1 MHVTK
6 ETANLMLTLKEGG
19 ANVALCASNPLS
31 TKDSVAAYLA
41 ENDIEVHA
49 VWGVSNEEFFKHLN
63 SVLDT
68 EPDITMDDGAD
79 LVSLLHTERTDI
91 PIMGSMEETTTGVIR
106 LKSMEKNN
114 KLRFPVVAVNDSDT
128 KHLFDNRFGTGQSA
142 MDGVVRATDLLIAGL
157 NVVVIGFGDCGK
169 GVAER
174 AYGMG
179 AKVTVVEPDSVRAL
193 EALMHGYEVKTSL
206 NAAKIADVI
215 ISVTGNLHALDK
227 QHFDVMKDG
236 VALAN
241 AGHFDV
247 EINLEALK
255 NESTKVER
263 VREHVESYKYKDK
276 EILVLA
282 EGRLVNLAAATGH
295 PASVMDMSF
304 ANQALASEWI
314 KDNHKKLESKVYTLP
329 KKVDIKIADIEI
341 KESFQKL
348 KVDIDQT
355 DKHDIE
361 VEAFSLVR
369 EAAKRTINERHYDVQ
384 LFGGLVLLRNK
395 IAEMKTGEGK
405 TLVSTLPIS
414 LMSLYGKGVH
424 VVTVNDY
431 LAKRDAE
438 WMKPIYNFL
447 QKQTSYII

>member
-1 MHVTK
+1 MSTIKDKNLSVVGQQEVDWAARQMKVLDEIKTEFSSNKPLNGLNIGACMHVTK
-6 ETANLMLTLKEGG
+6 ETANLMLTLKAAG

-41 ENDIEVHA
+41 ENDVEVHA
-49 VWGVSNEEFFKHLN
+49 VHGVSNDEFFTHLN

-68 EPDITMDDGAD
+68 KPDITMDDGAD
-79 LVSLLHTERTDI
+79 LVTLLLTDRSDL
-91 PIMGSMEETTTGVIR
+91 PVMGSMEETTTGVIR

-157 NVVVIGFGDCGK
+157 DVVVIGFGDCGK

-179 AKVTVVEPDSVRAL
+179 AKVTVVEPNSVRGL
-193 EALMHGYEVKTSL
+193 EALMHGYEVKSSV

-215 ISVTGNLHALDK
+215 VSVTGNMHALDK
-227 QHFDVMKDG
+227 KHFDVMKDG
-236 VALAN
+236 VVLAN

-255 NESTKVER
+255 QESAEVHR
-263 VREHVESYKYKDK
+263 VRDHVESYLYDGK

-304 ANQALASEWI
+304 ANQALAAEWI
-314 KDNHKKLESKVYTLP
+314 KDNHEDLEPKVYTLP
-329 KKVDIKIADIEI
+329 KEVDLKIAAT
-341 KESFQKL
+341 KL
-348 KVDIDQT
+348 G
-355 DKHDIE
+355 
-361 VEAFSLVR
+361 LM
-369 EAAKRTINERHYDVQ
+369 
-384 LFGGLVLLRNK
+384 GG
-395 IAEMKTGEGK
+395 
-405 TLVSTLPIS
+405 
-414 LMSLYGKGVH
+414 
-424 VVTVNDY
+424 
-431 LAKRDAE
+431 
-438 WMKPIYNFL
+438 
-447 QKQTSYII
+447 

>member
-1 MHVTK
+1 MSTIKDIKLANVGKQEVDWAARQMKVLDEIKSDFVKNKPLDGLNIGACMHVTK
-6 ETANLMLTLKEGG
+6 ETANLMLTLKAAG
-19 ANVALCASNPLS
+19 ANVSLCASNPLS
-31 TKDSVAAYLA
+31 TKDSVAAYLS
-41 ENDIEVHA
+41 ENDVEVHA
-49 VWGVSNEEFFKHLN
+49 VHGVSNEDFFKHLN

-68 EPDITMDDGAD
+68 KPDITMDDGAD
-79 LVSLLHTERTDI
+79 LVSLLHTERSDI
-91 PIMGSMEETTTGVIR
+91 PVMGSMEETTTGVIR

-157 NVVVIGFGDCGK
+157 DVVVIGFGDCGK

-179 AKVTVVEPDSVRAL
+179 AKVTIVEPNSVRAL
-193 EALMHGYEVKTSL
+193 EALMHGYEVKTSI

-215 ISVTGNLHALDK
+215 VSVTGNMHALDK

-247 EINLEALK
+247 EINLNALK
-255 NESTKVER
+255 ENSSQIDR
-263 VREHVESYKYKDK
+263 VREHVESYKYNGK

-304 ANQALASEWI
+304 ANQALAAEWI
-314 KDNHKKLESKVYTLP
+314 KDNYKELEPKVYTLP
-329 KKVDIKIADIEI
+329 SEVDLKIAATKLELMGGELEI
-341 KESFQKL
+341 LTKEQ
-348 KVDIDQT
+348 I
-355 DKHDIE
+355 
-361 VEAFSLVR
+361 
-369 EAAKRTINERHYDVQ
+369 
-384 LFGGLVLLRNK
+384 
-395 IAEMKTGEGK
+395 
-405 TLVSTLPIS
+405 
-414 LMSLYGKGVH
+414 
-424 VVTVNDY
+424 DY
-431 LAKRDAE
+431 LDSWE
-438 WMKPIYNFL
+438 HG
-447 QKQTSYII
+447 TS

>member
-1 MHVTK
+1 MSTIKDKKLAELGNEEVTWAARQMLVLEEIKSDFLKKKPLEGLNIGACMHVTK
-6 ETANLMLTLKEGG
+6 ETANLMLALKEGG

-49 VWGVSNEEFFKHLN
+49 IRGVSNEEFFKHLN
-63 SVLDT
+63 AVLDT
-68 EPDITMDDGAD
+68 KPDITMDDGAD
-79 LVSLLHTERTDI
+79 LVSLLHTERTDL
-91 PIMGSMEETTTGVIR
+91 PVMGSMEETTTGVIR
-106 LKSMEKNN
+106 LKSMEKNK

-179 AKVTVVEPDSVRAL
+179 AKVTVVEPNSVRAL
-193 EALMHGYEVKTSL
+193 EALMHGYEVKTSI

-215 ISVTGNLHALDK
+215 ISVTGNLHALDVE
-227 QHFDVMKDG
+227 HFDVMKDG

-255 NESTKVER
+255 NKSTEVDR
-263 VREHVESYKYKDK
+263 VREHVESYKYNGK

-304 ANQALASEWI
+304 ANQALASQWI
-314 KDNHKKLESKVYTLP
+314 KDNYKKLESKVYTLP
-329 KKVDIKIADIEI
+329 EEVDIKIAAT
-341 KESFQKL
+341 KL
-348 KVDIDQT
+348 
-355 DKHDIE
+355 
-361 VEAFSLVR
+361 
-369 EAAKRTINERHYDVQ
+369 
-384 LFGGLVLLRNK
+384 
-395 IAEMKTGEGK
+395 
-405 TLVSTLPIS
+405 S
-414 LMSLYGKGVH
+414 LMGGELEILSDEQIK
-424 VVTVNDY
+424 Y
-431 LAKRDAE
+431 LDSWE
-438 WMKPIYNFL
+438 HG
-447 QKQTSYII
+447 TS

>member
-1 MHVTK
+1 MSSIKDVKLAQIGHQEVDWAARQMKVLEDIKTEFSQNKPLEGLNIGACMHVTK
-6 ETANLMLTLKEGG
+6 ETANLMLTLKSAG

-41 ENDIEVHA
+41 ESDIEVHA
-49 VWGVSNEEFFKHLN
+49 IHGVSNDEFFKHLN
-63 SVLDT
+63 LVLDT
-68 EPDITMDDGAD
+68 KPDITMDDGAD
-79 LVSLLHTERTDI
+79 LVSLLHTERADL
-91 PIMGSMEETTTGVIR
+91 PVMGSMEETTTGVIR

-179 AKVTVVEPDSVRAL
+179 AKVTVVEPNSVRAL
-193 EALMHGYEVKTSL
+193 EALMHGYEVKTSI

-215 ISVTGNLHALDK
+215 ISVTGNMHALDK

-247 EINLEALK
+247 EINLAALK
-255 NESTKVER
+255 ENSTQVDR
-263 VREHVESYKYKDK
+263 VREHVESYKYDGK
-276 EILVLA
+276 EILILA

-304 ANQALASEWI
+304 ANQALAAEWI
-314 KDNHKKLESKVYTLP
+314 KDNYKELEPKVYTLP
-329 KKVDIKIADIEI
+329 SEVDLKIAATKLGLMGGELEI
-341 KESFQKL
+341 LTEEQ
-348 KVDIDQT
+348 
-355 DKHDIE
+355 
-361 VEAFSLVR
+361 
-369 EAAKRTINERHYDVQ
+369 
-384 LFGGLVLLRNK
+384 
-395 IAEMKTGEGK
+395 
-405 TLVSTLPIS
+405 
-414 LMSLYGKGVH
+414 
-424 VVTVNDY
+424 VNY
-431 LAKRDAE
+431 LDSWE
-438 WMKPIYNFL
+438 HG
-447 QKQTSYII
+447 TS

>member
-1 MHVTK
+1 MSTIKDSKLAKIGHEEVSWASRQMQVLGEIKNEFSSTKPLNGLSIGACMHVTK
-6 ETANLMLTLKEGG
+6 ETANLMLTLKEAG

-31 TKDSVAAYLA
+31 TKDSVAAYLV
-41 ENDIEVHA
+41 ENDVEVHA
-49 VWGVSNEEFFKHLN
+49 VHGVSNEEFFRHLN

-68 EPDITMDDGAD
+68 KPDITMDDGAD
-79 LVSLLHTERTDI
+79 LVTLLLTDRSDI

-157 NVVVIGFGDCGK
+157 NVVVVGFGDCGK

-179 AKVTVVEPDSVRAL
+179 AKVTVVEPNSVRAL
-193 EALMHGYEVKTSL
+193 EALMHGYEVKNSI
-206 NAAKIADVI
+206 NAAKIADVVV
-215 ISVTGNLHALDK
+215 SVTGNMHALDK

-236 VALAN
+236 VVLAN

-247 EINLEALK
+247 EINLERLK
-255 NESTKVER
+255 EDSSEVNR
-263 VREHVESYKYKDK
+263 VREHVESYKYDGK

-304 ANQALASEWI
+304 ANQALAAEWI
-314 KDNHKKLESKVYTLP
+314 KENHKTLEAKVYTCLLYTSP
-329 KKVDIKIADIEI
+329 SPRD
-341 KESFQKL
+341 
-348 KVDIDQT
+348 
-355 DKHDIE
+355 
-361 VEAFSLVR
+361 
-369 EAAKRTINERHYDVQ
+369 RTRS
-384 LFGGLVLLRNK
+384 RMPSS
-395 IAEMKTGEGK
+395 A
-405 TLVSTLPIS
+405 
-414 LMSLYGKGVH
+414 
-424 VVTVNDY
+424 
-431 LAKRDAE
+431 
-438 WMKPIYNFL
+438 
-447 QKQTSYII
+447 

>member
-1 MHVTK
+1 MSTIKDKKLAKLGEEEVAWAARQMLVLEEIKNDFSANKPLEGLNIGACMHVTK

-49 VWGVSNEEFFKHLN
+49 VWGVSNEDFFKHLN

-68 EPDITMDDGAD
+68 KPDITMDDGAD
-79 LVSLLHTERTDI
+79 LVSLLHTERTDL

-179 AKVTVVEPDSVRAL
+179 AKVTVVEPNSVRAL
-193 EALMHGYEVKTSL
+193 EALMHGYEVKTSI
-206 NAAKIADVI
+206 NAAKIADIVV
-215 ISVTGNLHALDK
+215 SVTGNLHALDK
-227 QHFDVMKDG
+227 EHFDVMKDG

-304 ANQALASEWI
+304 ANQFLSLCRLAA
-314 KDNHKKLESKVYTLP
+314 N
-329 KKVDIKIADIEI
+329 ADTMD
-341 KESFQKL
+341 
-348 KVDIDQT
+348 VAV
-355 DKHDIE
+355 HDISMAQDLE
-361 VEAFSLVR
+361 LAQTKLLAEGIQIDSLSSDQIAYR
-369 EAAKRTINERHYDVQ
+369 DSYNE
-384 LFGGLVLLRNK
+384 G
-395 IAEMKTGEGK
+395 T
-405 TLVSTLPIS
+405 
-414 LMSLYGKGVH
+414 
-424 VVTVNDY
+424 
-431 LAKRDAE
+431 
-438 WMKPIYNFL
+438 
-447 QKQTSYII
+447 

>member
-1 MHVTK
+1 MSTIKDIKLANIGQQEVDWAARQMKVLDEIKSDFMKNKPLDGLNIGACMHVTK
-6 ETANLMLTLKEGG
+6 ETANLMLTLKSAG
-19 ANVALCASNPLS
+19 ANVSLCASNPLS
-31 TKDSVAAYLA
+31 TKDSVAAYLS
-41 ENDIEVHA
+41 ENDVEVHA
-49 VWGVSNEEFFKHLN
+49 VHGVSNDDFFKHLN

-68 EPDITMDDGAD
+68 KPDITMDDGAD
-79 LVSLLHTERTDI
+79 LVSLLHTERSDI
-91 PIMGSMEETTTGVIR
+91 PVMGSMEETTTGVIR

-157 NVVVIGFGDCGK
+157 DVVVIGFGDCGK

-179 AKVTVVEPDSVRAL
+179 AKVTIVEPNSVRAL
-193 EALMHGYEVKTSL
+193 EALMHGYEVKTSI

-215 ISVTGNLHALDK
+215 VSVTGNMHALDK

-247 EINLEALK
+247 EINLNALK
-255 NESTKVER
+255 ENSSQVDR
-263 VREHVESYKYKDK
+263 VREHVESYKYNGK

-304 ANQALASEWI
+304 ANQALAAEWI
-314 KDNHKKLESKVYTLP
+314 KDNYKQLEPKVYTLP
-329 KKVDIKIADIEI
+329 SEVDLKIAATKLELMGGELEI
-341 KESFQKL
+341 LTKEQ
-348 KVDIDQT
+348 I
-355 DKHDIE
+355 
-361 VEAFSLVR
+361 
-369 EAAKRTINERHYDVQ
+369 
-384 LFGGLVLLRNK
+384 
-395 IAEMKTGEGK
+395 
-405 TLVSTLPIS
+405 
-414 LMSLYGKGVH
+414 
-424 VVTVNDY
+424 DY
-431 LAKRDAE
+431 LDSWE
-438 WMKPIYNFL
+438 HG
-447 QKQTSYII
+447 TS

>member
-1 MHVTK
+1 MSTIKDKNLAVVGQQEVDWAARQMKVLEEIKTEFSNNKPLNGLNIGACMHVTK
-6 ETANLMLTLKEGG
+6 ETANLMLTLKAAG

-41 ENDIEVHA
+41 ENDVEVHA
-49 VWGVSNEEFFKHLN
+49 VHGVTNDEFFKHLN

-68 EPDITMDDGAD
+68 KPDITMDDGAD
-79 LVSLLHTERTDI
+79 LVTLLLTDRSDI
-91 PIMGSMEETTTGVIR
+91 PVMGSMEETTTGVIR

-157 NVVVIGFGDCGK
+157 DVVVIGFGDCGK

-179 AKVTVVEPDSVRAL
+179 AKVTVVEPNSVRAL
-193 EALMHGYEVKTSL
+193 EALMHGYEVKSSV

-215 ISVTGNLHALDK
+215 VSVTGNMHALDK
-227 QHFDVMKDG
+227 KHFDVMKDG
-236 VALAN
+236 VVLAN

-255 NESTKVER
+255 QDSAEVHR
-263 VREHVESYKYKDK
+263 VRDHVESYLYDGK

-304 ANQALASEWI
+304 ANQALAAEWI
-314 KDNHKKLESKVYTLP
+314 KDNHEDLEPKVYTLP
-329 KKVDIKIADIEI
+329 NEVDLKIAATKLGLMGGELEILTKEQIE
-341 KESFQKL
+341 
-348 KVDIDQT
+348 
-355 DKHDIE
+355 
-361 VEAFSLVR
+361 
-369 EAAKRTINERHYDVQ
+369 
-384 LFGGLVLLRNK
+384 
-395 IAEMKTGEGK
+395 
-405 TLVSTLPIS
+405 
-414 LMSLYGKGVH
+414 
-424 VVTVNDY
+424 Y
-431 LAKRDAE
+431 LDSWE
-438 WMKPIYNFL
+438 HG
-447 QKQTSYII
+447 TS

>member
-1 MHVTK
+1 MSSIKDSKQADIGHQEVDWAARQMLVLEDIKTEFSQNKPLEGLNIGACMHVTK
-6 ETANLMLTLKEGG
+6 ETANLMLTLKSAG

-41 ENDIEVHA
+41 ESDIEVHA
-49 VWGVSNEEFFKHLN
+49 IHGVSNDEFFKHLN
-63 SVLDT
+63 LVLDT
-68 EPDITMDDGAD
+68 KPDITMDDGAD
-79 LVSLLHTERTDI
+79 LVSLLHTERADL
-91 PIMGSMEETTTGVIR
+91 PVMGSMEETTTGVIR

-179 AKVTVVEPDSVRAL
+179 AKVTVVEPNSVRAL
-193 EALMHGYEVKTSL
+193 EALMHGYEVKTSI

-215 ISVTGNLHALDK
+215 ISVTGNMHALDK

-247 EINLEALK
+247 EINLAALK
-255 NESTKVER
+255 ENSTQVDR
-263 VREHVESYKYKDK
+263 VREHVESYKYDGK
-276 EILVLA
+276 EILILA

-304 ANQALASEWI
+304 ANQALAAEWI
-314 KDNHKKLESKVYTLP
+314 KDNYKELEPKVYTLP
-329 KKVDIKIADIEI
+329 SEVDLKIAATKLGLMGGELEI
-341 KESFQKL
+341 LTEEQ
-348 KVDIDQT
+348 
-355 DKHDIE
+355 
-361 VEAFSLVR
+361 
-369 EAAKRTINERHYDVQ
+369 
-384 LFGGLVLLRNK
+384 
-395 IAEMKTGEGK
+395 
-405 TLVSTLPIS
+405 
-414 LMSLYGKGVH
+414 
-424 VVTVNDY
+424 VNY
-431 LAKRDAE
+431 LDSWE
-438 WMKPIYNFL
+438 HG
-447 QKQTSYII
+447 TS

>member
-1 MHVTK
+1 MSTIKDSKLASIGKDEVNWAQRQMQVLEDIKLDFKKRKPLDGLNIGACMHVTK
-6 ETANLMLTLKEGG
+6 ETANLMLTLQSGG

-41 ENDIEVHA
+41 DSGVEVHA
-49 VWGVSNEEFFKHLN
+49 IHGVSNEDFFKHLN

-68 EPDITMDDGAD
+68 NPDITMDDGAD
-79 LVSLLHTERTDI
+79 LVSLLHTDRSDI
-91 PIMGSMEETTTGVIR
+91 PVMGSMEETTTGVIR
-106 LKSMEKNN
+106 LKSMEKNK

-142 MDGVVRATDLLIAGL
+142 MDGVIRATDLLIAGL

-179 AKVTVVEPDSVRAL
+179 AKVTVVEPNSVRAL
-193 EALMHGYEVKTSL
+193 EALMHGYEVKSSI

-215 ISVTGNLHALDK
+215 VSVTGNMHALDK

-247 EINLEALK
+247 EINLNALK
-255 NESTKVER
+255 ENSSRVDKVR
-263 VREHVESYKYKDK
+263 DHVESYKYNNK

-304 ANQALASEWI
+304 ANQALAAEWI
-314 KDNHKKLESKVYTLP
+314 KDNHKNLESKVYTLP
-329 KKVDIKIADIEI
+329 KEVDLKIAATKLGLMGGELEI
-341 KESFQKL
+341 LTEEQ
-348 KVDIDQT
+348 
-355 DKHDIE
+355 
-361 VEAFSLVR
+361 
-369 EAAKRTINERHYDVQ
+369 IN
-384 LFGGLVLLRNK
+384 
-395 IAEMKTGEGK
+395 
-405 TLVSTLPIS
+405 
-414 LMSLYGKGVH
+414 
-424 VVTVNDY
+424 Y
-431 LAKRDAE
+431 LDSWE
-438 WMKPIYNFL
+438 HG
-447 QKQTSYII
+447 TS

>member
-1 MHVTK
+1 MSSIKDAKLAQIGHQEVDWAARQMKVLEDIKTEFSQNKPLEGLNIGACMHVTK
-6 ETANLMLTLKEGG
+6 ETANLMLTLKSAG

-49 VWGVSNEEFFKHLN
+49 IHGVSNDDFFKHLN

-68 EPDITMDDGAD
+68 KPDITMDDGAD
-79 LVSLLHTERTDI
+79 LVSLLHTERADL
-91 PIMGSMEETTTGVIR
+91 PVMGSMEETTTGVIR

-179 AKVTVVEPDSVRAL
+179 AKVTVVEPNSVRAL
-193 EALMHGYEVKTSL
+193 EALMHGYEVKTSI

-215 ISVTGNLHALDK
+215 ISVTGNMHALDK

-247 EINLEALK
+247 EINLAALK
-255 NESTKVER
+255 ENSTQVDR
-263 VREHVESYKYKDK
+263 VREHVESYKYDGK
-276 EILVLA
+276 EILILA

-304 ANQALASEWI
+304 ANQALAAEWI
-314 KDNHKKLESKVYTLP
+314 KDNYKELEPKVYTLP
-329 KKVDIKIADIEI
+329 SEVDLKIAATKLGLMGGELEI
-341 KESFQKL
+341 LTEEQ
-348 KVDIDQT
+348 
-355 DKHDIE
+355 
-361 VEAFSLVR
+361 
-369 EAAKRTINERHYDVQ
+369 
-384 LFGGLVLLRNK
+384 
-395 IAEMKTGEGK
+395 
-405 TLVSTLPIS
+405 
-414 LMSLYGKGVH
+414 
-424 VVTVNDY
+424 VNY
-431 LAKRDAE
+431 LDSWE
-438 WMKPIYNFL
+438 HG
-447 QKQTSYII
+447 TS

>member
-1 MHVTK
+1 MSTIKDKNLSVVGQQEVAWAARQMKVLEEIKTEFSSNKPLNGLNIGACMHVTK
-6 ETANLMLTLKEGG
+6 ETANLMLTLKAAG

-41 ENDIEVHA
+41 ENDVEVHA
-49 VWGVSNEEFFKHLN
+49 VHGVSNDEFFKHLN

-68 EPDITMDDGAD
+68 KPDITMDDGAD
-79 LVSLLHTERTDI
+79 LVTLLLTDRSDI
-91 PIMGSMEETTTGVIR
+91 PVMGSMEETTTGVIR

-157 NVVVIGFGDCGK
+157 DVVVIGFGDCGK

-179 AKVTVVEPDSVRAL
+179 AKVTVVEPNSVRAL
-193 EALMHGYEVKTSL
+193 EALMHGYEVKSSV

-215 ISVTGNLHALDK
+215 VSVTGNMHALDK
-227 QHFDVMKDG
+227 KHFDVMKDG
-236 VALAN
+236 VVLAN

-255 NESTKVER
+255 QDSAEVHR
-263 VREHVESYKYKDK
+263 VRDHVESYLYDGK

-304 ANQALASEWI
+304 ANQALAAEWI
-314 KDNHKKLESKVYTLP
+314 KDNHEDLEPKVYTLP
-329 KKVDIKIADIEI
+329 NEVDLKIAATKLGLMGGELEILTKEQIE
-341 KESFQKL
+341 
-348 KVDIDQT
+348 
-355 DKHDIE
+355 
-361 VEAFSLVR
+361 
-369 EAAKRTINERHYDVQ
+369 
-384 LFGGLVLLRNK
+384 
-395 IAEMKTGEGK
+395 
-405 TLVSTLPIS
+405 
-414 LMSLYGKGVH
+414 
-424 VVTVNDY
+424 Y
-431 LAKRDAE
+431 LDSWE
-438 WMKPIYNFL
+438 HG
-447 QKQTSYII
+447 TS

>member
-1 MHVTK
+1 MSSIKDSKLAQEGSQEVDWAARQMKVLEDIKTEFSQSKPLEGLNIGACMHVTK
-6 ETANLMLTLKEGG
+6 ETANLMLTLKAAG

-31 TKDSVAAYLA
+31 TKDSVAAFLA
-41 ENDIEVHA
+41 ESDVEVHA
-49 VWGVSNEEFFKHLN
+49 IHGVSNDEFFTHLN
-63 SVLDT
+63 AVLDT
-68 EPDITMDDGAD
+68 KPDITMDDGAD
-79 LVSLLHTERTDI
+79 LVSLLHTERADL
-91 PIMGSMEETTTGVIR
+91 PVMGSMEETTTGVIR

-179 AKVTVVEPDSVRAL
+179 AKVTVVEPNSVRAL
-193 EALMHGYEVKTSL
+193 EALMHGYEVKTSI

-215 ISVTGNLHALDK
+215 ISVTGNMHALDK

-247 EINLEALK
+247 EINLAALK
-255 NESTKVER
+255 EGSTQVDR
-263 VREHVESYKYKDK
+263 VREHVESYKYDGK
-276 EILVLA
+276 EILILA

-304 ANQALASEWI
+304 ANQALAAEWI
-314 KDNHKKLESKVYTLP
+314 KDNYKELEPKVYTLP
-329 KKVDIKIADIEI
+329 SEADLKIAATKLGLMGGELEI
-341 KESFQKL
+341 LTEEQ
-348 KVDIDQT
+348 
-355 DKHDIE
+355 
-361 VEAFSLVR
+361 
-369 EAAKRTINERHYDVQ
+369 
-384 LFGGLVLLRNK
+384 
-395 IAEMKTGEGK
+395 
-405 TLVSTLPIS
+405 
-414 LMSLYGKGVH
+414 
-424 VVTVNDY
+424 VNY
-431 LAKRDAE
+431 LDSWE
-438 WMKPIYNFL
+438 HG
-447 QKQTSYII
+447 TS

>member
-1 MHVTK
+1 MSTIKDKNLAVVGQQEVDWAARQMKVLEEIKTEFSSNKPLNGLNIGACMHVTK
-6 ETANLMLTLKEGG
+6 ETANLMLTLKAAG

-41 ENDIEVHA
+41 ENDVEVHA
-49 VWGVSNEEFFKHLN
+49 VHGVSNDEFFKHLN

-68 EPDITMDDGAD
+68 KPDITMDDGAD
-79 LVSLLHTERTDI
+79 LVTLLLTDRSDI
-91 PIMGSMEETTTGVIR
+91 PVMGSMEETTTGVIR

-157 NVVVIGFGDCGK
+157 DVVVIGFGDCGK

-179 AKVTVVEPDSVRAL
+179 AKVTVVEPNSVRAL
-193 EALMHGYEVKTSL
+193 EALMHGYEVKSSV

-215 ISVTGNLHALDK
+215 VSVTGNMHALDK
-227 QHFDVMKDG
+227 KHFDVMKDG
-236 VALAN
+236 VVLAN

-255 NESTKVER
+255 QNSAEVHR
-263 VREHVESYKYKDK
+263 VRDHVESYLYDGK

-304 ANQALASEWI
+304 ANQALAAEWI
-314 KDNHKKLESKVYTLP
+314 KDNHEDLEPKVYTLP
-329 KKVDIKIADIEI
+329 NEVDLKIAATKLGLMGGELEILTKEQIE
-341 KESFQKL
+341 
-348 KVDIDQT
+348 
-355 DKHDIE
+355 
-361 VEAFSLVR
+361 
-369 EAAKRTINERHYDVQ
+369 
-384 LFGGLVLLRNK
+384 
-395 IAEMKTGEGK
+395 
-405 TLVSTLPIS
+405 
-414 LMSLYGKGVH
+414 
-424 VVTVNDY
+424 Y
-431 LAKRDAE
+431 LDSWE
-438 WMKPIYNFL
+438 HG
-447 QKQTSYII
+447 TS

>member
-1 MHVTK
+1 MSTIKDKNLATTGQQEVDWAARQMKVLEEIKAEFSSSKPLNGLNIGACMHVTK
-6 ETANLMLTLKEGG
+6 ETANLMLTLKTAG

-31 TKDSVAAYLA
+31 TKDSVAAYLS

-49 VWGVSNEEFFKHLN
+49 VHGVSNDDFFKHLN

-68 EPDITMDDGAD
+68 KPDITMDDGAD
-79 LVSLLHTERTDI
+79 LVTLLLTDRADI

-114 KLRFPVVAVNDSDT
+114 KLRFPVVAVNDSET

-157 NVVVIGFGDCGK
+157 DVVVIGFGDCGK

-179 AKVTVVEPDSVRAL
+179 AKVTVVEPNSVRAL
-193 EALMHGYEVKTSL
+193 EALMHGYEVKSSV

-215 ISVTGNLHALDK
+215 VSVTGNMHALDK
-227 QHFDVMKDG
+227 QHFDAMKDG
-236 VALAN
+236 VVLAN

-255 NESTKVER
+255 QESAEIHR
-263 VREHVESYKYKDK
+263 VREHVESYLYDGK

-282 EGRLVNLAAATGH
+282 EGRLVNLAAASGH

-304 ANQALASEWI
+304 ANQALAAEWI
-314 KDNHKKLESKVYTLP
+314 KDNHEELLPKVYTLP
-329 KKVDIKIADIEI
+329 NEVDLKIAATKLGLMGGELEI
-341 KESFQKL
+341 LTKEQ
-348 KVDIDQT
+348 I
-355 DKHDIE
+355 
-361 VEAFSLVR
+361 
-369 EAAKRTINERHYDVQ
+369 
-384 LFGGLVLLRNK
+384 
-395 IAEMKTGEGK
+395 
-405 TLVSTLPIS
+405 
-414 LMSLYGKGVH
+414 
-424 VVTVNDY
+424 DY
-431 LAKRDAE
+431 LDSWE
-438 WMKPIYNFL
+438 HG
-447 QKQTSYII
+447 TS

>member
-1 MHVTK
+1 MSTIKDKNLAVVGQQEVDWAARQMKVLEEIKTEFSSNKPLNGLNIGACMHVTK
-6 ETANLMLTLKEGG
+6 ETANLMLTLKAAG

-41 ENDIEVHA
+41 ENDVEVHA
-49 VWGVSNEEFFKHLN
+49 VHGVSNDEFFKHLN

-68 EPDITMDDGAD
+68 KPDITMDDGAD
-79 LVSLLHTERTDI
+79 LVTLLLTDRSDI
-91 PIMGSMEETTTGVIR
+91 PVMGSMEETTTGVIR

-157 NVVVIGFGDCGK
+157 DVVVIGFGDCGK

-179 AKVTVVEPDSVRAL
+179 AKVTVVEPNSVRAL
-193 EALMHGYEVKTSL
+193 EALMHGYDVKSSV

-215 ISVTGNLHALDK
+215 VSVTGNMHALDK
-227 QHFDVMKDG
+227 KHFDVMKDG
-236 VALAN
+236 VVLAN

-255 NESTKVER
+255 QDSAEVHR
-263 VREHVESYKYKDK
+263 VRDHVESYLYDGK

-304 ANQALASEWI
+304 ANQALAAEWI
-314 KDNHKKLESKVYTLP
+314 KDNHEDLEPKVYTLP
-329 KKVDIKIADIEI
+329 NEVDLKIAATKLGLMGGELEILTKEQIE
-341 KESFQKL
+341 
-348 KVDIDQT
+348 
-355 DKHDIE
+355 
-361 VEAFSLVR
+361 
-369 EAAKRTINERHYDVQ
+369 
-384 LFGGLVLLRNK
+384 
-395 IAEMKTGEGK
+395 
-405 TLVSTLPIS
+405 
-414 LMSLYGKGVH
+414 
-424 VVTVNDY
+424 Y
-431 LAKRDAE
+431 LDSWE
-438 WMKPIYNFL
+438 HG
-447 QKQTSYII
+447 TS

>member
-1 MHVTK
+1 MSSIKDSNLAQIGNQEVDWAARQMKVLEDIKTEFSQNKPLEGLNIGACMHVTK
-6 ETANLMLTLKEGG
+6 ETANLMLTLKSAG

-49 VWGVSNEEFFKHLN
+49 IHGVSNDEFFQHLN

-68 EPDITMDDGAD
+68 KPDITMDDGAD
-79 LVSLLHTERTDI
+79 LVSLLHTDRADL
-91 PIMGSMEETTTGVIR
+91 PVMGSMEETTTGVIR

-179 AKVTVVEPDSVRAL
+179 AKVTVVEPNSVRAL
-193 EALMHGYEVKTSL
+193 EALMHGYEVKTSI

-215 ISVTGNLHALDK
+215 ISVTGNMHALDK

-247 EINLEALK
+247 EINLAALK
-255 NESTKVER
+255 ENSTQVDR
-263 VREHVESYKYKDK
+263 VRENVESYKYDGK
-276 EILVLA
+276 EILILA

-304 ANQALASEWI
+304 ANQALAAEWI
-314 KDNHKKLESKVYTLP
+314 KDNYKELEPKVYTLP
-329 KKVDIKIADIEI
+329 SEVDLKIAATKLGLMGGELEI
-341 KESFQKL
+341 LTEEQ
-348 KVDIDQT
+348 
-355 DKHDIE
+355 
-361 VEAFSLVR
+361 
-369 EAAKRTINERHYDVQ
+369 
-384 LFGGLVLLRNK
+384 
-395 IAEMKTGEGK
+395 
-405 TLVSTLPIS
+405 
-414 LMSLYGKGVH
+414 
-424 VVTVNDY
+424 VNY
-431 LAKRDAE
+431 LDSWE
-438 WMKPIYNFL
+438 HG
-447 QKQTSYII
+447 TS

>member
-1 MHVTK
+1 MSTIKDKNLAVVGQQEVDWAARQMKVLEEIKTEFSSNQPLNGLSIGACMHVTK
-6 ETANLMLTLKEGG
+6 ETANLMLTLKAAG

-41 ENDIEVHA
+41 ENDVEVHA
-49 VWGVSNEEFFKHLN
+49 VHGVSNDEFFKHLN

-68 EPDITMDDGAD
+68 KPDITMDDGAD
-79 LVSLLHTERTDI
+79 LVTLLLTDRSDI
-91 PIMGSMEETTTGVIR
+91 PVMGSMEETTTGVIR

-157 NVVVIGFGDCGK
+157 DVVVIGFGDCGK

-179 AKVTVVEPDSVRAL
+179 AKVTVVEPNSVRAL
-193 EALMHGYEVKTSL
+193 EALMHGYEVKSSV

-215 ISVTGNLHALDK
+215 VSVTGNMHALDK
-227 QHFDVMKDG
+227 KHFDVMKDG
-236 VALAN
+236 VVLAN

-255 NESTKVER
+255 QDSAEVHR
-263 VREHVESYKYKDK
+263 VRDHVESYLYDGK

-304 ANQALASEWI
+304 ANQALAAEWI
-314 KDNHKKLESKVYTLP
+314 KDNHEDLEPKVYTLP
-329 KKVDIKIADIEI
+329 NEVDLKIAATKLGLMGGELEILTKEQIE
-341 KESFQKL
+341 
-348 KVDIDQT
+348 
-355 DKHDIE
+355 
-361 VEAFSLVR
+361 
-369 EAAKRTINERHYDVQ
+369 
-384 LFGGLVLLRNK
+384 
-395 IAEMKTGEGK
+395 
-405 TLVSTLPIS
+405 
-414 LMSLYGKGVH
+414 
-424 VVTVNDY
+424 Y
-431 LAKRDAE
+431 LDSWE
-438 WMKPIYNFL
+438 HG
-447 QKQTSYII
+447 TS

>member
-1 MHVTK
+1 MSSIKDAKLANLGHQEVDWAARQMKVLEDIKTEFSQNKPLEGLNIGACMHVTK
-6 ETANLMLTLKEGG
+6 ETANLMLTLKAAG

-41 ENDIEVHA
+41 ENDVEVHA
-49 VWGVSNEEFFKHLN
+49 VHGVSNDEFFTHLN
-63 SVLDT
+63 AVLDT
-68 EPDITMDDGAD
+68 KPDITMDDGAD
-79 LVSLLHTERTDI
+79 LVSLLHTDRADL
-91 PIMGSMEETTTGVIR
+91 PVMGSMEETTTGVIR

-179 AKVTVVEPDSVRAL
+179 AKVTVVEPNSVRAL
-193 EALMHGYEVKTSL
+193 EALMHGYEVKSSI

-215 ISVTGNLHALDK
+215 ISVTGNMHALDK

-247 EINLEALK
+247 EINLSALK
-255 NESTKVER
+255 EHSSQVDR
-263 VREHVESYKYKDK
+263 VREHVESYKYNGK
-276 EILVLA
+276 EILILA

-304 ANQALASEWI
+304 ANQALAAEWI
-314 KDNHKKLESKVYTLP
+314 KDNYKELEPKVYTLP
-329 KKVDIKIADIEI
+329 TEVDLKIAATKLGLMGGELEI
-341 KESFQKL
+341 LTKEQ
-348 KVDIDQT
+348 I
-355 DKHDIE
+355 
-361 VEAFSLVR
+361 
-369 EAAKRTINERHYDVQ
+369 
-384 LFGGLVLLRNK
+384 
-395 IAEMKTGEGK
+395 
-405 TLVSTLPIS
+405 
-414 LMSLYGKGVH
+414 
-424 VVTVNDY
+424 DY
-431 LAKRDAE
+431 LDSWE
-438 WMKPIYNFL
+438 HG
-447 QKQTSYII
+447 TS

>member
-1 MHVTK
+1 MSTIKDKNLAVVGQQEVDWAARQMKVLEEIKTEFSNNKPLNGLNIGACMHVTK
-6 ETANLMLTLKEGG
+6 ETANLMLTLKAAG

-41 ENDIEVHA
+41 ENDVEVHA
-49 VWGVSNEEFFKHLN
+49 VHGVSNDEFFKHLN

-68 EPDITMDDGAD
+68 KPDITMDDGAD
-79 LVSLLHTERTDI
+79 LVTLLLTDRSDI
-91 PIMGSMEETTTGVIR
+91 PVMGSMEETTTGVIR
-106 LKSMEKNN
+106 LKSMERNN

-157 NVVVIGFGDCGK
+157 DVVVIGFGDCGK

-179 AKVTVVEPDSVRAL
+179 AKVTVVEPNSVRAL
-193 EALMHGYEVKTSL
+193 EALMHGYEVKSSV

-215 ISVTGNLHALDK
+215 VSVTGNMHALDK
-227 QHFDVMKDG
+227 KHFDVMKDG
-236 VALAN
+236 VVLAN

-255 NESTKVER
+255 QDSAEVHR
-263 VREHVESYKYKDK
+263 VRDHVESYLYDGK

-304 ANQALASEWI
+304 ANQALAAEWI
-314 KDNHKKLESKVYTLP
+314 KDNHEDLEPKVYTLP
-329 KKVDIKIADIEI
+329 NEVDLKIAATKLGLMGGELEILTKEQIE
-341 KESFQKL
+341 
-348 KVDIDQT
+348 
-355 DKHDIE
+355 
-361 VEAFSLVR
+361 
-369 EAAKRTINERHYDVQ
+369 
-384 LFGGLVLLRNK
+384 
-395 IAEMKTGEGK
+395 
-405 TLVSTLPIS
+405 
-414 LMSLYGKGVH
+414 
-424 VVTVNDY
+424 Y
-431 LAKRDAE
+431 LDSWE
-438 WMKPIYNFL
+438 HG
-447 QKQTSYII
+447 TS

>member
-1 MHVTK
+1 MSTIKDIKLADIGQQEVDWAARQMKVLDEIKSDFMKNKRLDGLNIGACMHVTK
-6 ETANLMLTLKEGG
+6 ETANLMLTLKAAG
-19 ANVALCASNPLS
+19 ANVSLCASNPLS
-31 TKDSVAAYLA
+31 TKDSVAAYLSD
-41 ENDIEVHA
+41 NDVEVHA
-49 VWGVSNEEFFKHLN
+49 VHGVSNDDFFKHLN

-68 EPDITMDDGAD
+68 KPDITMDDGAD
-79 LVSLLHTERTDI
+79 LVSLLHTERSDI
-91 PIMGSMEETTTGVIR
+91 PVMGSMEETTTGVIR

-157 NVVVIGFGDCGK
+157 DVVVIGFGDCGK

-179 AKVTVVEPDSVRAL
+179 AKVTIVEPNSVRAL
-193 EALMHGYEVKTSL
+193 EALMHGYEVKTSI

-215 ISVTGNLHALDK
+215 VSVTGNMHALDK

-247 EINLEALK
+247 EINLNALK
-255 NESTKVER
+255 ENSSQVDR
-263 VREHVESYKYKDK
+263 VREHVESYKYNGK

-304 ANQALASEWI
+304 ANQALAAEWI
-314 KDNHKKLESKVYTLP
+314 KDNYKQLEPKVYTLP
-329 KKVDIKIADIEI
+329 SEVDLKIAATKLELMGGELEI
-341 KESFQKL
+341 LTKEQ
-348 KVDIDQT
+348 I
-355 DKHDIE
+355 
-361 VEAFSLVR
+361 
-369 EAAKRTINERHYDVQ
+369 
-384 LFGGLVLLRNK
+384 
-395 IAEMKTGEGK
+395 
-405 TLVSTLPIS
+405 
-414 LMSLYGKGVH
+414 
-424 VVTVNDY
+424 DY
-431 LAKRDAE
+431 LDSWE
-438 WMKPIYNFL
+438 HG
-447 QKQTSYII
+447 TS

>member
-1 MHVTK
+1 MSSIKDAKLAELGHQEVDWAARQMKVLEDINTEFSQTKPLEGLNIGACMHVTK
-6 ETANLMLTLKEGG
+6 ETANLMLTLKSAG

-41 ENDIEVHA
+41 ESDIEVHA
-49 VWGVSNEEFFKHLN
+49 IHGVSNDEFFKHLN
-63 SVLDT
+63 AILDT
-68 EPDITMDDGAD
+68 KPDITMDDGAD
-79 LVSLLHTERTDI
+79 LVSLLHTERADL
-91 PIMGSMEETTTGVIR
+91 PVMGSMEETTTGVIR

-142 MDGVVRATDLLIAGL
+142 MDGVIRATDLLIAGL

-179 AKVTVVEPDSVRAL
+179 AKVTVVEPNSVRAL
-193 EALMHGYEVKTSL
+193 EALMHGYEVKTSI

-215 ISVTGNLHALDK
+215 ISVTGNMHALDK

-247 EINLEALK
+247 EINLAALK
-255 NESTKVER
+255 EGSAQVDR
-263 VREHVESYKYKDK
+263 VREHVESYKYNGK
-276 EILVLA
+276 EILILA

-304 ANQALASEWI
+304 ANQALAAEWI
-314 KDNHKKLESKVYTLP
+314 KDNYKELEPKVYTLP
-329 KKVDIKIADIEI
+329 NEVDLKIAATKLGLMGGELEI
-341 KESFQKL
+341 LTEEQ
-348 KVDIDQT
+348 
-355 DKHDIE
+355 
-361 VEAFSLVR
+361 
-369 EAAKRTINERHYDVQ
+369 IN
-384 LFGGLVLLRNK
+384 
-395 IAEMKTGEGK
+395 
-405 TLVSTLPIS
+405 
-414 LMSLYGKGVH
+414 
-424 VVTVNDY
+424 Y
-431 LAKRDAE
+431 LDSWE
-438 WMKPIYNFL
+438 HG
-447 QKQTSYII
+447 TS

>member
-1 MHVTK
+1 MSSIKDSNLAQIGNQEVDWAARQMKVLEDIKTEFSQNKPLEGLNIGACMHVTK
-6 ETANLMLTLKEGG
+6 ETANLMLTLKSAG

-49 VWGVSNEEFFKHLN
+49 IHGVSNDEFFKHLN

-68 EPDITMDDGAD
+68 KPDITMDDGAD
-79 LVSLLHTERTDI
+79 LVSLLHTDRSDL
-91 PIMGSMEETTTGVIR
+91 PVMGSMEETTTGVIR

-179 AKVTVVEPDSVRAL
+179 AKVTVVEPNSVRAL
-193 EALMHGYEVKTSL
+193 EALMHGYEVKTSI

-215 ISVTGNLHALDK
+215 ISVTGNMHALDK

-247 EINLEALK
+247 EINLAALK
-255 NESTKVER
+255 ENSTQVDR
-263 VREHVESYKYKDK
+263 VREHVESYKYDGK
-276 EILVLA
+276 EILILA

-304 ANQALASEWI
+304 ANQALAAEWI
-314 KDNHKKLESKVYTLP
+314 KDNYKELEPKVYTLP
-329 KKVDIKIADIEI
+329 SEVDLKIAATKLGLMGGELEI
-341 KESFQKL
+341 LTEEQ
-348 KVDIDQT
+348 
-355 DKHDIE
+355 
-361 VEAFSLVR
+361 
-369 EAAKRTINERHYDVQ
+369 
-384 LFGGLVLLRNK
+384 
-395 IAEMKTGEGK
+395 
-405 TLVSTLPIS
+405 
-414 LMSLYGKGVH
+414 
-424 VVTVNDY
+424 VNY
-431 LAKRDAE
+431 LDSWE
-438 WMKPIYNFL
+438 HG
-447 QKQTSYII
+447 TS

>member
-1 MHVTK
+1 MSSIKNSKLAHEGNQEVDWAARQMKVLEDIKTEFSQNKPLDGLNIGACMHVTK
-6 ETANLMLTLKEGG
+6 ETANLMLTLKAAG

-41 ENDIEVHA
+41 ENDVEVHA
-49 VWGVSNEEFFKHLN
+49 IHGVSNDEFFKHLN
-63 SVLDT
+63 AVLDT
-68 EPDITMDDGAD
+68 KPDITMDDGAD
-79 LVSLLHTERTDI
+79 LVSLLHTDRADL
-91 PIMGSMEETTTGVIR
+91 PVMGSMEETTTGVIR

-179 AKVTVVEPDSVRAL
+179 AKVTVVEPNSVRAL
-193 EALMHGYEVKTSL
+193 EALMHGYEVKTSI

-215 ISVTGNLHALDK
+215 VSVTGNMHALDK

-247 EINLEALK
+247 EINLSALK
-255 NESTKVER
+255 EHSSQVDR
-263 VREHVESYKYKDK
+263 VREHVESYKYNGK
-276 EILVLA
+276 EILILA

-304 ANQALASEWI
+304 ANQALAAEWI
-314 KDNHKKLESKVYTLP
+314 KDNYKELEPKVYTLP
-329 KKVDIKIADIEI
+329 SEVDLKIAATKLELMGGELEI
-341 KESFQKL
+341 LTKEQ
-348 KVDIDQT
+348 I
-355 DKHDIE
+355 
-361 VEAFSLVR
+361 
-369 EAAKRTINERHYDVQ
+369 
-384 LFGGLVLLRNK
+384 
-395 IAEMKTGEGK
+395 
-405 TLVSTLPIS
+405 
-414 LMSLYGKGVH
+414 
-424 VVTVNDY
+424 DY
-431 LAKRDAE
+431 LDSWE
-438 WMKPIYNFL
+438 HG
-447 QKQTSYII
+447 TS

>member
-1 MHVTK
+1 MSTIKDKNLSAVGQQEVDWAARQMKVLEEIKIEFSKNKPLNGLNIGACMHVTK
-6 ETANLMLTLKEGG
+6 ETANLMLTLKAAG

-41 ENDIEVHA
+41 ENDVEVHA
-49 VWGVSNEEFFKHLN
+49 VHGVSNDEFFTHLN

-68 EPDITMDDGAD
+68 KPDITMDDGAD
-79 LVSLLHTERTDI
+79 LVTLLLTDRSDI
-91 PIMGSMEETTTGVIR
+91 PVMGSMEETTTGVIR

-157 NVVVIGFGDCGK
+157 DVVVIGFGDCGK

-179 AKVTVVEPDSVRAL
+179 AKVTVVEPNSVRAL
-193 EALMHGYEVKTSL
+193 EALMHGYEVKSSV

-215 ISVTGNLHALDK
+215 VSVTGNMHALDK
-227 QHFDVMKDG
+227 KHFDVMKDG
-236 VALAN
+236 VVLAN

-255 NESTKVER
+255 QDSAEVHR
-263 VREHVESYKYKDK
+263 VRDHVESYLYDGK

-304 ANQALASEWI
+304 ANQALAAEWI
-314 KDNHKKLESKVYTLP
+314 KDNHEDLEPKVYTLP
-329 KKVDIKIADIEI
+329 NEVDLKIAATKLGLMGGELEILTKEQIE
-341 KESFQKL
+341 
-348 KVDIDQT
+348 
-355 DKHDIE
+355 
-361 VEAFSLVR
+361 
-369 EAAKRTINERHYDVQ
+369 
-384 LFGGLVLLRNK
+384 
-395 IAEMKTGEGK
+395 
-405 TLVSTLPIS
+405 
-414 LMSLYGKGVH
+414 
-424 VVTVNDY
+424 Y
-431 LAKRDAE
+431 LDSWE
-438 WMKPIYNFL
+438 HG
-447 QKQTSYII
+447 TS

>member
-1 MHVTK
+1 MSSIKDSKLAQEGSQEVDWAARQMKVLEDIKTEFSQSKPLEGLNIGACMHVTK
-6 ETANLMLTLKEGG
+6 ETANLMLTLKAAG

-31 TKDSVAAYLA
+31 TKDSVAAFLA
-41 ENDIEVHA
+41 ESDVEVHA
-49 VWGVSNEEFFKHLN
+49 IHGVTNDEFFTHLN
-63 SVLDT
+63 AVLDT
-68 EPDITMDDGAD
+68 KPDITMDDGAD
-79 LVSLLHTERTDI
+79 LVSLLHTERADL
-91 PIMGSMEETTTGVIR
+91 PVMGSMEETTTGVIR

-179 AKVTVVEPDSVRAL
+179 AKVTVVEPNSVRAL
-193 EALMHGYEVKTSL
+193 EALMHGYEVKTSI

-215 ISVTGNLHALDK
+215 ISVTGNMHALDK

-247 EINLEALK
+247 EINLAELK
-255 NESTKVER
+255 EHSSQVDR
-263 VREHVESYKYKDK
+263 VREHVESYKYDGK
-276 EILVLA
+276 EILILA

-304 ANQALASEWI
+304 ANQALAAEWI
-314 KDNHKKLESKVYTLP
+314 KDNYKELEPKVYTLP
-329 KKVDIKIADIEI
+329 SEVDLKIAATKLGLMGGELEI
-341 KESFQKL
+341 LTE
-348 KVDIDQT
+348 DQ
-355 DKHDIE
+355 
-361 VEAFSLVR
+361 
-369 EAAKRTINERHYDVQ
+369 
-384 LFGGLVLLRNK
+384 
-395 IAEMKTGEGK
+395 
-405 TLVSTLPIS
+405 
-414 LMSLYGKGVH
+414 
-424 VVTVNDY
+424 VNY
-431 LAKRDAE
+431 LDSWE
-438 WMKPIYNFL
+438 HG
-447 QKQTSYII
+447 TS

>member
-1 MHVTK
+1 MSSIKDAKLANVGHQEVDWAARQMKVLEDIKTEFSQNKPLEGLNIGACMHVTK
-6 ETANLMLTLKEGG
+6 ETANLMLTLKAAG

-41 ENDIEVHA
+41 ENDLEVHA
-49 VWGVSNEEFFKHLN
+49 VHGVSNDEFFTHLN
-63 SVLDT
+63 AVLDT
-68 EPDITMDDGAD
+68 KPDITMDDGAD
-79 LVSLLHTERTDI
+79 LVSLLHTDRADL
-91 PIMGSMEETTTGVIR
+91 PVMGSMEETTTGVIR

-179 AKVTVVEPDSVRAL
+179 AKVTVVEPNSVRAL
-193 EALMHGYEVKTSL
+193 EALMHGYEVKSSI

-215 ISVTGNLHALDK
+215 ISVTGNMHALDK

-247 EINLEALK
+247 EINLPALK
-255 NESTKVER
+255 EHSSQVDR
-263 VREHVESYKYKDK
+263 VREHVESYKYNGK
-276 EILVLA
+276 EILILA

-304 ANQALASEWI
+304 ANQALAAEWI
-314 KDNHKKLESKVYTLP
+314 KDNYKELEPKVYTLP
-329 KKVDIKIADIEI
+329 TEVDLKIAATKLGLMGGELEI
-341 KESFQKL
+341 LTKEQ
-348 KVDIDQT
+348 I
-355 DKHDIE
+355 
-361 VEAFSLVR
+361 
-369 EAAKRTINERHYDVQ
+369 
-384 LFGGLVLLRNK
+384 
-395 IAEMKTGEGK
+395 
-405 TLVSTLPIS
+405 
-414 LMSLYGKGVH
+414 
-424 VVTVNDY
+424 DY
-431 LAKRDAE
+431 LDSWE
-438 WMKPIYNFL
+438 HG
-447 QKQTSYII
+447 TS

>member
-1 MHVTK
+1 MSTIKDIKLADVGQQEVDWAARQMKVLDEIKSDFMKNKPLEGLNIGACMHVTK
-6 ETANLMLTLKEGG
+6 ETANLMLTLKSAG
-19 ANVALCASNPLS
+19 ANVSLCASNPLS
-31 TKDSVAAYLA
+31 TKDSVAAYLS
-41 ENDIEVHA
+41 ENDVEVHA
-49 VWGVSNEEFFKHLN
+49 VHGVSNDDFFKHLN

-68 EPDITMDDGAD
+68 KPDITMDDGAD
-79 LVSLLHTERTDI
+79 LVSLLHTERSDI
-91 PIMGSMEETTTGVIR
+91 PVMGSMEETTTGVIR

-157 NVVVIGFGDCGK
+157 DVVVIGFGDCGK

-179 AKVTVVEPDSVRAL
+179 AKVTIVEPNSVRAL
-193 EALMHGYEVKTSL
+193 EALMHGYEVKTSI

-215 ISVTGNLHALDK
+215 VSVTGNMHALDK

-247 EINLEALK
+247 EINLNALK
-255 NESTKVER
+255 ENSSQVDR
-263 VREHVESYKYKDK
+263 VREHVESYKYNGK

-304 ANQALASEWI
+304 ANQALAAEWI
-314 KDNHKKLESKVYTLP
+314 KDNYKELEPKVYTLP
-329 KKVDIKIADIEI
+329 SEVDLKIAATKLELMGGELEI
-341 KESFQKL
+341 LTKEQ
-348 KVDIDQT
+348 I
-355 DKHDIE
+355 
-361 VEAFSLVR
+361 
-369 EAAKRTINERHYDVQ
+369 
-384 LFGGLVLLRNK
+384 
-395 IAEMKTGEGK
+395 
-405 TLVSTLPIS
+405 
-414 LMSLYGKGVH
+414 
-424 VVTVNDY
+424 DY
-431 LAKRDAE
+431 LDSWE
-438 WMKPIYNFL
+438 HG
-447 QKQTSYII
+447 TS

>member
-1 MHVTK
+1 MSTIKDIKLANVGQQEVDWAARQMKVLDEIKSDFMKNKPLEGLNIGACMHVTK
-6 ETANLMLTLKEGG
+6 ETANLMLTLKAAG
-19 ANVALCASNPLS
+19 ANVSLCASNPLS
-31 TKDSVAAYLA
+31 TKDSVAAYLS
-41 ENDIEVHA
+41 ENDVEVHA
-49 VWGVSNEEFFKHLN
+49 VHGVSNDDFFKHLN

-68 EPDITMDDGAD
+68 KPDITMDDGAD
-79 LVSLLHTERTDI
+79 LVSLLHTERSDI
-91 PIMGSMEETTTGVIR
+91 PVMGSMEETTTGVIR

-157 NVVVIGFGDCGK
+157 DVVVIGFGDCGK

-179 AKVTVVEPDSVRAL
+179 AKVTIVEPNSVRAL
-193 EALMHGYEVKTSL
+193 EALMHGYEVKTSI

-215 ISVTGNLHALDK
+215 VSVTGNMHALDK

-247 EINLEALK
+247 EINLNALK
-255 NESTKVER
+255 ENSSQVDR
-263 VREHVESYKYKDK
+263 VREHVESYKYNGK

-304 ANQALASEWI
+304 ANQALAAEWI
-314 KDNHKKLESKVYTLP
+314 KDNYKELEPKVYTLP
-329 KKVDIKIADIEI
+329 SEVDLKIAATKLELMGGELEI
-341 KESFQKL
+341 LTKEQ
-348 KVDIDQT
+348 I
-355 DKHDIE
+355 
-361 VEAFSLVR
+361 
-369 EAAKRTINERHYDVQ
+369 
-384 LFGGLVLLRNK
+384 
-395 IAEMKTGEGK
+395 
-405 TLVSTLPIS
+405 
-414 LMSLYGKGVH
+414 
-424 VVTVNDY
+424 DY
-431 LAKRDAE
+431 LDSWE
-438 WMKPIYNFL
+438 HG
-447 QKQTSYII
+447 TS